1 MQLLGNISHTH
12 KIEKV
17 FFIFIF
23 CQFIFVGRE
32 DIRFI
37 CVDKSKNS
45 NVNRLKNSVECQKH
59 ITDSRWFF
67 KAMKIFTK
75 FCLSVQSVLEAI
87 SYRIFLVHTSTLI
100 EIGNSSDLLFVKIT
114 LIIIKTFTKVTLRCD
129 SISIVDLKVID
140 LLKKFLKKIR
150 DHLEFDALD
159 LFPTW
164 KEPKR
169 SSRYWFKHWAITFP
183 NFFVLLKNVE
193 KGKSY

>member
-1 MQLLGNISHTH
+1 MQLQGNISHTH

-129 SISIVDLKVID
+129 SISIIDRPFKVIFEED
-140 LLKKFLKKIR
+140 
-150 DHLEFDALD
+150 
-159 LFPTW
+159 
-164 KEPKR
+164 
-169 SSRYWFKHWAITFP
+169 
-183 NFFVLLKNVE
+183 
-193 KGKSY
+193 